1 MTCMCQLSTKMKGVQ
16 RLEAKDR
23 TNKIRE
29 VERMMKEEMRAVQRE
44 SEEAIYLKL
53 PSIAISFFAY
63 QKQTKEY
70 IASLVPQLDE
80 RFYSLIRVPAKH
92 TKPKKDE
99 VVQSVLI
106 NEAFPIMT
114 NPDIVSNPVLL
125 FPAEEILEL
134 EQNLEA
140 QCRDLATALRSIKRW
155 MAVLGA
161 ADNLTVMAEEAIG
174 ISMEVIETIDTSA
187 MSLRNLFVDY
197 HAKRSRAVCNF
208 QKHGSLDYFQLLVL
222 TDKQMFLS
230 ISNFVEEMYDIVCMC
245 YEILDQN
252 FDKFI
257 NPRVSVDRGYH

>member
-1 MTCMCQLSTKMKGVQ
+1 MAANVEVSTKMKGVR

-23 TNKIRE
+23 MNRIRE

-53 PSIAISFFAY
+53 PSIAISFFTY

-70 IASLVPQLDE
+70 IALLVPQLDE
-80 RFYSLIRVPAKH
+80 RFYSLIRVPTKH

-99 VVQSVLI
+99 VVHSVLI

-114 NPDIVSNPVLL
+114 NPDITSSPVLL

-161 ADNLTVMAEEAIG
+161 ADNLTVMAEEAVG

-208 QKHGSLDYFQLLVL
+208 QKHGSLDYFQLVVL
-222 TDKQMFLS
+222 TDKQMFMS

-257 NPRVSVDRGYH
+257 NPRMSVDRGYH